1 MMLRVISDIE
11 TRGTS
16 LKPFFFFI
24 TDETENAK
32 VFVLV
37 RPFQPSLMFEI
48 KARSL
53 SQSN

>member
-16 LKPFFFFI
+16 LKPFFFL
-24 TDETENAK
+24 TDETGKAK
-32 VFVLV
+32 AFVLV

-53 SQSN
+53 TQNN